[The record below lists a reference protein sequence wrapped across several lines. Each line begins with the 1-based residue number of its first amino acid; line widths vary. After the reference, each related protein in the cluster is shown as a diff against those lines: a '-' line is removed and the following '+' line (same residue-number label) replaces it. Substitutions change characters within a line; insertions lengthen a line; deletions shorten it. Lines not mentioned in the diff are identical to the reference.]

1 MATQTLASADAILK
15 DKYVGPIVEV
25 LNNKT
30 WLLDKIKRESQ
41 YIDHTGRR
49 VIRPLH
55 TKRNRGRG
63 STSSA
68 GGGTLPTAGKQGWSD
83 AIITMRRHFYGIEI
97 DDAVKEASKSNE
109 GAFVNVLTAET
120 QGVATDMNVDMN
132 RQMYGEGTG
141 NLGSVTANQNIGDT
155 TVVLDSVQYVHVDDP
170 IDVRKRSDGTV
181 GVAGAFVTDVNVAT
195 KTVTFTPAL
204 TGNIDN
210 TFGVYIKG
218 NRLNETDGLRNM
230 IATNRTLHGIDSSVA
245 AGRFF
250 NATEKTA
257 GGNIAGED
265 LFEQLDDDTSTRG
278 NSSIDVFL
286 TTKGIRRRLANQY
299 TSQKR
304 YNDAKAVDIHGG
316 YSAIFVN
323 ETPVVPDDQCPKG
336 FVFGLANGAFE
347 WHEQTKP
354 GWFEDPEGKIWHLK
368 PANPGP
374 GFEATWEA
382 WFRWYATPACHAPG
396 QTGRIIACQD
406 DDPVS
411 IEA

>member
-15 DKYVGPIVEV
+15 DQYVGPIVEV
-25 LNNKT
+25 LNQKT

-41 YIDHTGRR
+41 YIDHQTGKR

-63 STSSA
+63 SIGDA
-68 GGGTLPTAGKQGWSD
+68 GTLPTAGKQGYAD
-83 AIITMRRHFYGIEI
+83 AIIPMRYHFYAIEI
-97 DDAVKEASKSNE
+97 SDAVKEASKSNE
-109 GAFVNVLTAET
+109 AAFVNVVTAESE
-120 QGVATDMNVDMN
+120 GMSTDMNVDMN
-132 RQMYGEGTG
+132 RQAYGDGTG
-141 NLGSVTANQNIGDT
+141 LLGSVTNARNIGDT
-155 TVVLDSVQYVHVDDP
+155 TAILDSVQYVHVDDP

-181 GVAGAFVTDVNVAT
+181 AVSGAFVTDVNVAT
-195 KTVTFTPAL
+195 KTITFSPGL
-204 TGNIDN
+204 TAAADN
-210 TFGVYIKG
+210 TYGVYIKG
-218 NRLNETDGLRNM
+218 SRLNEIDGLRNI

-250 NATEKTA
+250 NSTQKDA

-265 LFEQLDDDTSTRG
+265 LFEQLDDDTGSRSNG
-278 NSSIDVFL
+278 NVDVFL
-286 TTKGIRRRLANQY
+286 TTKGVRRRLANQY

-304 YNDAKAVDIHGG
+304 YNDAQAVNIHGG

-323 ETPVVPDDQCPKG
+323 ETPVVADDQCPKG
-336 FVFGLANGAFE
+336 FVFGLPNKGLE

-354 GWFEDPEGKIWHLK
+354 GWFEDPQGHIWHLK

-382 WFRWYATPACHAPG
+382 WFRWYATLGAVTPNAM
-396 QTGRIIACQD
+396 GRIINAQD

-411 IEA
+411 VEA